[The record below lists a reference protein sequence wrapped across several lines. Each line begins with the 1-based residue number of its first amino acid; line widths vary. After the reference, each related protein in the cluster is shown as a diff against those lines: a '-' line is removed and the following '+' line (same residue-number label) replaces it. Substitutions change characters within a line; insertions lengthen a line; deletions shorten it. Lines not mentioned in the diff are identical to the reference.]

1 MKTNNREFILLR
13 YKMIVSIIILLLI
26 YIFSL
31 SKEALL
37 IVSFLCV
44 FYMYY
49 SSLKILKSLFTDMRH
64 VIDFASGDQEFMIK
78 DGDLGL
84 LYDEIVSLKK
94 RTIAYQETI
103 QKEKIN

>member
-1 MKTNNREFILLR
+1 
-13 YKMIVSIIILLLI
+13 
-26 YIFSL
+26 
-31 SKEALL
+31 
-37 IVSFLCV
+37 
-44 FYMYY
+44 
-49 SSLKILKSLFTDMRH
+49 MRH